1 MIFSTGLRKFYKRF
15 RQHPLRFCIEYGILW
30 LAKSRKEVA
39 MRKDN
44 VVYFDYHY
52 GDIDEL
58 IFRDEDIYISEK

>member
-1 MIFSTGLRKFYKRF
+1 
-15 RQHPLRFCIEYGILW
+15 
-30 LAKSRKEVA
+30 